1 MSENLLTDT
10 RFKFQIFIHPDRRM
24 KKKKFAPGKKSKYS
38 VHFGPLPLQSCFSVS
53 CETFVLVLCF
63 LKTISAPG
71 STAKVHFESI
81 WTRLDEISPFLSLLP
96 SDVNCHFAF

>member
-24 KKKKFAPGKKSKYS
+24 KKKSLPLEKKSKYS

-53 CETFVLVLCF
+53 CKTFVFVLCF
-63 LKTISAPG
+63 LKSISAPG
-71 STAKVHFESI
+71 STARVHFESI
-81 WTRLDEISPFLSLLP
+81 WTRLDEISPILSP
-96 SDVNCHFAF
+96 SDVNCHIAL